1 MCWRAKANVVRDLG
15 NRPARLLQKRDRTL
29 EPAEND
35 VPMRCHTPLSTERPD
50 EVVNAQARGAGQ
62 LVQRG
67 RMGRRVVEVGDDQV
81 VDTAPGR
88 AAKTTV
94 RAPGRLLS
102 AKVPQPGCDT
112 MDTRFEEEQIVRVT
126 SRRRNNEL
134 HSCRPQ
140 FAIMRVE
147 QSHTIKLPAHG
158 SFEKAL
164 AEQYLQDVSWTSNG
178 NLGARMRRQHRD
190 APDGRNIGASRRVP
204 RPVADGHAVL

>member
-1 MCWRAKANVVRDLG
+1 
-15 NRPARLLQKRDRTL
+15 
-29 EPAEND
+29 
-35 VPMRCHTPLSTERPD
+35 MRCHTRLLAERPD

-67 RMGRRVVEVGDDQV
+67 RQGRRVVEGGDDQV
-81 VDTAPGR
+81 VDTAPSR
-88 AAKTTV
+88 AGKTTV

-102 AKVPQPGCDT
+102 AKIPQPGCDT

-126 SRRRNNEL
+126 SRCRNSEL
-134 HSCRPQ
+134 HRRRPQ
-140 FAIMRVE
+140 FAIVRVE
-147 QSHTIKLPAHG
+147 QSHTIKLPARG

-164 AEQYLQDVSWTSNG
+164 AEEYLQDVGWTSNG

-190 APDGRNIGASRRVP
+190 APNGRNIGACRRVP